1 MHRRF
6 NPCTL
11 NQRATR
17 KSEPWNFLLIV
28 PTSQSRNDVEP
39 PSKLLERE
47 REKAGKL
54 PTTGKTIVFIPV
66 SPNSIETPAGEE
78 EIVSYRRVR
87 WLTLI
92 VARCMGAHVAR
103 RSRFPTA
110 GYHRCHGN
118 AIKDPLNLYRGTG
131 VIGVSVDPSDYQ
143 NYDIVLARMEF
154 AGAEIFE
161 FFLSPIHLPISDSS
175 HSPFVGTFSDN
186 SYVVL
191 SIVEICTSSNFHSPG
206 RNNSAEREA
215 ASDTTMDYSVHRCF
229 PNGDH
234 RENISRESYQYLTL

>member
-1 MHRRF
+1 M
-6 NPCTL
+6 
-11 NQRATR
+11 
-17 KSEPWNFLLIV
+17 
-28 PTSQSRNDVEP
+28 
-39 PSKLLERE
+39 
-47 REKAGKL
+47 
-54 PTTGKTIVFIPV
+54 
-66 SPNSIETPAGEE
+66 
-78 EIVSYRRVR
+78 R

-191 SIVEICTSSNFHSPG
+191 SWKFVQVPIFILRGGIIPRRGRLHRIRRWIIQSIAVFRMEII
-206 RNNSAEREA
+206 ER
-215 ASDTTMDYSVHRCF
+215 TF
-229 PNGDH
+229 
-234 RENISRESYQYLTL
+234 

>member
-1 MHRRF
+1 
-6 NPCTL
+6 
-11 NQRATR
+11 
-17 KSEPWNFLLIV
+17 
-28 PTSQSRNDVEP
+28 
-39 PSKLLERE
+39 
-47 REKAGKL
+47 
-54 PTTGKTIVFIPV
+54 
-66 SPNSIETPAGEE
+66 
-78 EIVSYRRVR
+78 
-87 WLTLI
+87 
-92 VARCMGAHVAR
+92 MGAHVAR

-161 FFLSPIHLPISDSS
+161 FFLSPIHLPNSPTLRIP
-175 HSPFVGTFSDN
+175 PFVGTFSDN

-206 RNNSAEREA
+206 RNNSAEGKGGCIGYDDGLFSPSLFSEWR
-215 ASDTTMDYSVHRCF
+215 S
-229 PNGDH
+229 
-234 RENISRESYQYLTL
+234 SREHFERILSIFNALIEGIALYRFLRTSFGIHHSYPI